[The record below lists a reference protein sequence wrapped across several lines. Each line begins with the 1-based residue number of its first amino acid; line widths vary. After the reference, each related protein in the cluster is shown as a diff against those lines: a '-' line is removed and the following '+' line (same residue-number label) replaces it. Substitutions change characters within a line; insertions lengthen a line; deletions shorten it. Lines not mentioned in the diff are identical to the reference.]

1 MGVSDDEPNMRFA
14 AADKDMMLT
23 ITGVDLTT
31 LVRRGKFVFLA
42 QIGSP
47 QKAVKELRDQR
58 APYGIGMDVLITG
71 LSTKACA
78 DLHKCNES
86 INQEVLY

>member
-1 MGVSDDEPNMRFA
+1 VGVSDDEPNLRFA
-14 AADKDMMLT
+14 AADKHMLLT

-31 LVRRGKFVFLA
+31 LVERGKFVFMA

-47 QKAVKELRDQR
+47 QKAVQELRDQT

-71 LSTKACA
+71 RSITKACA
-78 DLHKCNES
+78 S
-86 INQEVLY
+86 VLYYDQSVSQ